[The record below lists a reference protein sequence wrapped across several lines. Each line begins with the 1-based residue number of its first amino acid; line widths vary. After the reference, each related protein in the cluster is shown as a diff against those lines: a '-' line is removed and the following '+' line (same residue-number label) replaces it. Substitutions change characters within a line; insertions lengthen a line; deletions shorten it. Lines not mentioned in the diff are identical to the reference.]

1 VDTAYSDMNDTKQV
15 KTKKRVADHGEV
27 FTSDREVN
35 AMLDLVK
42 QETERTTIDWTIK
55 ESVQSAL
62 RRNIRRILRLHGYPP
77 DLQEKAVETVI
88 TQAKMLAEDLLN
100 GDKEN

>member
-1 VDTAYSDMNDTKQV
+1 MNDTKQV

-62 RRNIRRILRLHGYPP
+62 RRNIRRILRLRGYPP

>member
-1 VDTAYSDMNDTKQV
+1 VEN
-15 KTKKRVADHGEV
+15 R
-27 FTSDREVN
+27 
-35 AMLDLVK
+35 
-42 QETERTTIDWTIK
+42 K

-100 GDKEN
+100 GDDNK

>member
-1 VDTAYSDMNDTKQV
+1 MNDTKQV